1 MALMTQNIG
10 DIRAVSLLGWTRM
23 CHTAPESR
31 TAGPTWTY
39 RRNEFRSRTC
49 GTPPV
54 REHQADGS
62 TSDGRG
68 QKKRDP
74 WNELRGTEVLEAI
87 MASFLAV
94 AAVALFLAGVA
105 VGVLVVVAREIRRE
119 DRLYSLAEEAP
130 NLMSRGTRRLTG
142 FGRRDLYMTVLTDG
156 RRAAA

>member
-1 MALMTQNIG
+1 MALMAQNIG
-10 DIRAVSLLGWTRM
+10 DIRAVSLLGWARM

-31 TAGPTWTY
+31 TAGPNWTY
-39 RRNEFRSRTC
+39 RRYQLRSRTC
-49 GTPPV
+49 GTPPI

-68 QKKRDP
+68 RKSGT
-74 WNELRGTEVLEAI
+74 RGRNSAGRKVLEAI
-87 MASFLAV
+87 MASVLAV

-119 DRLYSLAEEAP
+119 DRLYSLADEAP
-130 NLMSRGTRRLTG
+130 NLMSKGTRRLTG
-142 FGRRDLYMTVLTDG
+142 FGRRDLYITVLTAG

>member
-1 MALMTQNIG
+1 MALMAQNIG
-10 DIRAVSLLGWTRM
+10 DIRAVSLLGWARM

-31 TAGPTWTY
+31 TAGPN
-39 RRNEFRSRTC
+39 RDVSAQRAQIADLRNTAGPRAPGR
-49 GTPPV
+49 
-54 REHQADGS
+54 REHL
-62 TSDGRG
+62 GRPWSE
-68 QKKRDP
+68 KRDP
-74 WNELRGTEVLEAI
+74 RKELRGTEVLEAI
-87 MASFLAV
+87 MAGVLAV

-142 FGRRDLYMTVLTDG
+142 FGCRDLDVSVLSGG